1 MKYGKGLTRIISI
14 KVVSLAYELMFKVYA
29 QLGSLAAL
37 GLLRYPE
44 VFSLSVVVT
53 SLKLQSLRTSSLHSL

>member
-14 KVVSLAYELMFKVYA
+14 KVVSLAYELMFEVYA

-37 GLLRYPE
+37 GLLLYPE
-44 VFSLSVVVT
+44 VFFPKYCCYVSEVT
-53 SLKLQSLRTSSLHSL
+53 TSSNV

>member
-14 KVVSLAYELMFKVYA
+14 KVVSLAYEVMFEVYA

-37 GLLRYPE
+37 GLLRYPA
-44 VFSLSVVVT
+44 VFFQSIVVT
-53 SLKLQSLRTSSLHSL
+53 SEVAASSNV